1 MITCITCRTPDEYA
15 DYIAYR
21 YYKIVGSR
29 VRTMTHNCNY
39 DAVIDALKRK
49 GFLHERSFKLRKP
62 IDVFYAQDWDGMA
75 GHKIIGGVRKTNSDD
90 ICLSRHAKHTK
101 HSQKILGKTFFT
113 ETPQEIQTLERA
125 IRKMAL
131 CSLCIRSAMN
141 PYRWTP

>member
-49 GFLHERSFKLRKP
+49 GFLHERSFKLRQP
-62 IDVFYAQDWDGMA
+62 IDVFFFMRRIGTVWQD
-75 GHKIIGGVRKTNSDD
+75 
-90 ICLSRHAKHTK
+90 
-101 HSQKILGKTFFT
+101 
-113 ETPQEIQTLERA
+113 
-125 IRKMAL
+125 
-131 CSLCIRSAMN
+131 IRSSEA
-141 PYRWTP
+141 